1 MLSDELRIV
10 GGPSHDCV
18 VAPPRYPRSAVLA
31 NLTRKISSRLASRVP
46 VDVRRLA
53 NAAPIVSFTFDDV
66 PESAHSRGAAL
77 LESAGSRGTYYVST
91 ALLGRRTPEWT
102 LIDRDGV
109 ADLHQRGHEIGLHT
123 HSHRA
128 VSSLS
133 REELCVEVEE
143 NRARLRDISP
153 SIDPQ
158 NFAYPF
164 GFASFPRK
172 LQLSRLV
179 NSSRSVKPGINV
191 GAFDAQYVRC
201 VELVDARLSRAELEV
216 FLNAVV
222 VKNGWLVFLSH
233 DVSASPSPYGC
244 STSLFERALDGVA
257 ARGIEVVTVAEALR
271 RSRRAGPAWS
281 SLAAMQSRLATA
293 RERQ

>member
-1 MLSDELRIV
+1 MLSDEVRIV
-10 GGPSHDCV
+10 GDPSYDCV
-18 VAPPRYPRSAVLA
+18 VEPPRYPRTAVLP
-31 NLTRKISSRLASRVP
+31 NLTRKISNRLASHVP

-53 NAAPIVSFTFDDV
+53 NVAPIVSFTFDDV
-66 PESAHSRGAAL
+66 PESAHSRGAAM
-77 LESAGSRGTYYVST
+77 LESAGSRATYYIST
-91 ALLGRRTPEWT
+91 ALLGRRTREWT

-109 ADLHQRGHEIGLHT
+109 ADLHRRGHEIGLHT
-123 HSHRA
+123 HNHRA

-133 REELCVEVEE
+133 REELRIEIEE
-143 NRARLRDISP
+143 NRARIRDISP
-153 SIDPQ
+153 AIDPQ

-172 LQLSRLV
+172 LQLSRLT

-191 GAFDAQYVRC
+191 GAFDAHYVRC
-201 VELVDARLSRAELEV
+201 VELADARLSRAGLEG

-271 RSRRAGPAWS
+271 RSRRAGPAWPS
-281 SLAAMQSRLATA
+281 VAAMQSRLATTRA
-293 RERQ
+293 RR

>member
-1 MLSDELRIV
+1 MLSDVPRI
-10 GGPSHDCV
+10 GDGPPTDCV
-18 VAPPRYPRSAVLA
+18 VAPPRYPRSAVFS
-31 NLTRKISSRLASRVP
+31 NLTRKISNRLASHVRL
-46 VDVRRLA
+46 DVRRLA
-53 NAAPIVSFTFDDV
+53 NEAPIVSFTFDDV
-66 PESAHSRGAAL
+66 PESAHSRGAAM
-77 LESAGSRGTYYVST
+77 LERAGSRGTYYVAT
-91 ALLGRRTPEWT
+91 AQLGRRTREWT
-102 LIDRDGV
+102 LIDRHGV

-133 REELCVEVEE
+133 GEELRVEVEK
-143 NRARLRDISP
+143 NRAEILDISP
-153 SIDPQ
+153 AIDPQ

-172 LQLSRLV
+172 LQMSRLA

-191 GAFDAQYVRC
+191 GAFDAHYIKC
-201 VELVDARLSRAELEV
+201 VELADARLSRAALELY
-216 FLNAVV
+216 LDAVV

-257 ARGIEVVTVAEALR
+257 ARGIEVVTIAEALH
-271 RSRRAGPAWS
+271 RSRRAGPAWPS
-281 SLAAMQSRLATA
+281 AAAAPSRLAT
-293 RERQ
+293 